1 MARSCTADGEADR
14 FAEFRDIEAEMAELE
29 AAGRTESLRY
39 KALKRKLN
47 KPPSTL
53 GTWGPPMQQIRQ
65 HADRKLRRAAWRK
78 RRAAYGRARED

>member
-1 MARSCTADGEADR
+1 MTAAGEDADR
-14 FAEFRDIEAEMAELE
+14 FAEFRDIEAEMAALE
-29 AAGRTESLRY
+29 AAGRTESVRY

-65 HADRKLRRAAWRK
+65 HADRSFRRAAWVT
-78 RRAAYGRARED
+78 RRAAYERAKED